1 MILNWKWKKLPFN
14 CRLEQL
20 GQLPEKKSLLFQV
33 EKLKKRRRKVENMPF
48 NCSQSGTSWTAC
60 RVESA
65 NNWIFFRE
73 LRLSI
78 TSLHFSRAFQIW
90 ESGLWR
96 MKAGYQVSKSGKGV
110 FEEGKLVIKYVS
122 TPSTLLEKRAT
133 VLVFCVD
140 ANPVSWHFAVEIGE
154 WTNKY
159 PVKMVSF
166 GLCPNYTS

>member
-1 MILNWKWKKLPFN
+1 
-14 CRLEQL
+14 
-20 GQLPEKKSLLFQV
+20 
-33 EKLKKRRRKVENMPF
+33 
-48 NCSQSGTSWTAC
+48 
-60 RVESA
+60 
-65 NNWIFFRE
+65 
-73 LRLSI
+73 
-78 TSLHFSRAFQIW
+78 
-90 ESGLWR
+90 

-140 ANPVSWHFAVEIGE
+140 ADPVSWHFAVEIGE

-159 PVKMVSF
+159 PVKMVFF

>member
-1 MILNWKWKKLPFN
+1 MMLNWKWKNLPFN

-33 EKLKKRRRKVENMPF
+33 EKLKKRRRKVENRPF

-78 TSLHFSRAFQIW
+78 TSLHFSRAFKIW

-96 MKAGYQVSKSGKGV
+96 TKAGYQVSKTGKVV
-110 FEEGKLVIKYVS
+110 FEEGELVIKYVP

-133 VLVFCVD
+133 VLLFCVD
-140 ANPVSWHFAVEIGE
+140 ANLVSWYFAVEIGE
-154 WTNKY
+154 WTN
-159 PVKMVSF
+159 
-166 GLCPNYTS
+166 LLTWCL